1 MVASLLAGEHGVS
14 PKATALGCRRMNQSQ
29 KPSSPASIHPWRW
42 FPEFLELSGR
52 RLRPQARLLG
62 LSLAVGVIAGL
73 GAVVFFAACQVVFH
87 FSLDAVAGYHPGS
100 PNGEPALFA
109 DTAGT
114 LKPWLLL
121 IVPTIGG
128 VLSGIL
134 VYTLAPEAEGHG
146 TDAAIDAYHRRQGQ
160 IRPRVPLIKIVASAL
175 TLGTGGSGGREG
187 PIAQIGA
194 GFGSFLGS
202 VLRLG
207 PTERRILMAAG
218 MGAGVAAIFR
228 APLAGALFA
237 AEVLYRSP
245 DFESEVIIPAGLAS
259 VIAYCTF
266 GQVFGWKPLF
276 SLPSEL
282 ASHLAFDQPLHLAS
296 YTLLALFL
304 VVLAMFYT
312 RSFYALTAV
321 FHRLPLPP
329 QLRPAVGAFLTG
341 CLGVGLYYLLG
352 ESTQV
357 LSVMSFGYGVLQDA
371 MTFSPAAEGSL
382 FLALVLFAVAVGK
395 ILTTGLTI
403 GSGGSG
409 GVFGPSMVIGGC
421 GGGALGIALHWIW
434 PALVPHPACFVIVGM
449 AGFFAA
455 AAKTPFST
463 LVIVSEMTGNYN
475 LLLPTLWVCALTF
488 LLSDEQ
494 SIYSSQVESRSRS
507 PAHQGDY
514 VREVLTGL
522 KVEQFL
528 TPQPVPVL
536 HPGETLETVIERLGQ
551 TPYSALPVTDEV
563 GHFLG
568 VVSLEQVH
576 LASRLPNLGP
586 LALAAD
592 LMRVDVTPLQPGDA
606 LDYALE
612 LFVENNLQEL
622 PVVDGAAE
630 RRVIGIVR
638 RSDLSSTY
646 LRHVHGLRNRRDAP
660 SSEHVQ
666 T

>member
-1 MVASLLAGEHGVS
+1 
-14 PKATALGCRRMNQSQ
+14 MNQDRNSE
-29 KPSSPASIHPWRW
+29 SPAPSHPLRW
-42 FPEFLELSGR
+42 FPEFLELSHR

-62 LSLAVGVIAGL
+62 LSLVVGIIAGI
-73 GAVVFFAACQVVFH
+73 GAILFFVACQVIFRL
-87 FSLDAVAGYHPGS
+87 SLDGIAGYRPHSPG
-100 PNGEPALFA
+100 GEPPLFA
-109 DTAGT
+109 ETSEA
-114 LKPWLLL
+114 LRPWLLL
-121 IVPTIGG
+121 IVPTLGG
-128 VLSGIL
+128 ILSGFL

-146 TDAAIDAYHRRQGQ
+146 TDAAIDAYHHHQGQ
-160 IRPRVPLIKIVASAL
+160 IRPRVPLVKIVASAL

-194 GFGSFLGS
+194 GFGSFLGNL
-202 VLRLG
+202 LRLR
-207 PTERRILMAAG
+207 PPERRILMAAG

-237 AEVLYRSP
+237 SEVLYRSP
-245 DFESEVIIPAGLAS
+245 DFESEVIIPSGLAS

-266 GQVFGWKPLF
+266 GLAFGWAPLF
-276 SLPSEL
+276 SLPPDL
-282 ASHLAFDQPLHLAS
+282 LGVLTFNQPLHLVS
-296 YTLLALFL
+296 YTILALFL

-312 RSFYALTAV
+312 RSFYALTHG
-321 FHRLPLPP
+321 FHRLS
-329 QLRPAVGAFLTG
+329 LRPHFKPAIGAFLTG
-341 CLGVGLYYLLG
+341 VLGVALYYLLG
-352 ESTQV
+352 QETQV
-357 LSVMSFGYGVLQDA
+357 LAVMSFGYGALQDA
-371 MTFSPAAEGSL
+371 MIVSPAAEGSL
-382 FLALVLFAVAVGK
+382 FLALVLFAIAVGK

-421 GGGALGIALHWIW
+421 AGGALGIFLHWLW

-528 TPQPVPVL
+528 SPHQKVPVL
-536 HPGETLETVIERLGQ
+536 HLGDSLETVMDLLDS
-551 TPYSALPVTDEV
+551 TSYSALPVTNEE
-563 GHFLG
+563 GHLLG

-576 LASRLPNLGP
+576 LASRFPNLRSII
-586 LALAAD
+586 LAAD
-592 LMRVDVTPLQPGDA
+592 LMRTDVVPLHPSDP
-606 LDYALE
+606 LDFALE
-612 LFVENNLQEL
+612 LLVENNLLEL
-622 PVVDGAAE
+622 PVVDE
-630 RRVIGIVR
+630 TPEKRVIGIVKR
-638 RSDLSSTY
+638 AEVSSTY
-646 LRHVHGLRNRRDAP
+646 LRHVHGMRDKPDGAA
-660 SSEHVQ
+660 Q
-666 T
+666 A